1 MAKQV
6 TTLFI
11 EDTAVRLLVGRG
23 KQVEK
28 WASLPLEPGLVKH
41 GLVQDNAK
49 VAEKIKELFRWTKIT
64 DKKVIVGLSEP
75 GSLYRIVTLPKLP
88 DAILPEAIKRE
99 AERVIPLSLDE
110 VYLVHQV
117 IGTKEQEMTLFLAAV

>member
-11 EDTAVRLLVGRG
+11 EDTAIRLLVGRG

-41 GLVQDNAK
+41 GLIQDNVR
-49 VAEKIKELFRWTKIT
+49 VAEKIKELFRLTKVSRQKGRYRSERTRFALPYRYAAQIT
-64 DKKVIVGLSEP
+64 GCHFT
-75 GSLYRIVTLPKLP
+75 GS
-88 DAILPEAIKRE
+88 
-99 AERVIPLSLDE
+99 
-110 VYLVHQV
+110 H
-117 IGTKEQEMTLFLAAV
+117 